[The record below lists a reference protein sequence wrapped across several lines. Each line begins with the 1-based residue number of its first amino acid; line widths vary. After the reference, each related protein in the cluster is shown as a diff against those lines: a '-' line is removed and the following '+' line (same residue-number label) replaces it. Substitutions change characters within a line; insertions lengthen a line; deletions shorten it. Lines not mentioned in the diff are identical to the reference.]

1 MRKPCENPKKT
12 KKNKFCNEMQHKA
25 TQEDFPC
32 VPKATKQ
39 WNQNL
44 SKSKEKQKTKAN
56 HEKTLRK
63 SKDPPPQQNKAW
75 QLWGSNP
82 RPCGLAPEASA
93 LDHLAKLS

>member
-44 SKSKEKQKTKAN
+44 SKSKEKPVGMTEDLKV
-56 HEKTLRK
+56 
-63 SKDPPPQQNKAW
+63 P
-75 QLWGSNP
+75 
-82 RPCGLAPEASA
+82 GLIPG
-93 LDHLAKLS
+93 LGTIYF